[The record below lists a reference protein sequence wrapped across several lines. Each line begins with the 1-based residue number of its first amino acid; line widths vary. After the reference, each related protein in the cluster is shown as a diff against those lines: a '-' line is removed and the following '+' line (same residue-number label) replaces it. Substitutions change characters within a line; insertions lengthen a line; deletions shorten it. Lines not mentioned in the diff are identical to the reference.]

1 MCQIENQYLQ
11 TKHVFTNQFGQFGL
25 IWAWLVRDIY
35 IYFHSNQFIGS
46 GLILNLINCDLCIER
61 EGKLGEL
68 LNIDEINFIG
78 GMSWRQASKKTT
90 RYKLGSE
97 VLSEEGSIS
106 LFRPFLA
113 NLLFCSSW
121 IYLILSHINCQPVC
135 LSFVVSQ
142 WKRFQ
147 HLTDVQLILSLIH
160 WCHHRC
166 FPSPP
171 CYPMIKQIMQKPIF
185 PENPK

>member
-1 MCQIENQYLQ
+1 MFLFANQTCIYQ
-11 TKHVFTNQFGQFGL
+11 PIWPISDWFG
-25 IWAWLVRDIY
+25 AWLVRDIY

-46 GLILNLINCDLCIER
+46 GLILNLIDCDLCIER

-97 VLSEEGSIS
+97 ILLEEGSIS
-106 LFRPFLA
+106 HFRSFLV

-121 IYLILSHINCQPVC
+121 IYMILSHINCQPVC

-142 WKRFQ
+142 WERFQ
-147 HLTDVQLILSLIH
+147 HLTDVQLILGLIH
-160 WCHHRC
+160 CCHHRWS
-166 FPSPP
+166 PSPP
-171 CYPMIKQIMQKPIF
+171 CWCWCWQMF
-185 PENPK
+185 N

>member
-1 MCQIENQYLQ
+1 MFLFANQTCIYQ
-11 TKHVFTNQFGQFGL
+11 PIWPISDWFGHDWSGMS
-25 IWAWLVRDIY
+25 IY
-35 IYFHSNQFIGS
+35 IFIAINS
-46 GLILNLINCDLCIER
+46 LGLDWNLINCDSCIER

-97 VLSEEGSIS
+97 ILLEEGSIS
-106 LFRPFLA
+106 HFRSFLV

-121 IYLILSHINCQPVC
+121 IYMILSHINCQPVC

-142 WKRFQ
+142 WERFQ
-147 HLTDVQLILSLIH
+147 HLTDVQLILGLIH
-160 WCHHRC
+160 CHHRW
-166 FPSPP
+166 SPP
-171 CYPMIKQIMQKPIF
+171 CYPMIEQIMQKPIF
-185 PENPK
+185 PENQE